1 MVSKEDRKSRK
12 FGVLVLSKIADRA
25 KTLLDE
31 AVTLVVTRIGAEASP
46 SRAEVAAARC
56 VVLAC
61 LPALVLVPFILSF
74 FQGVAVALPLGVA
87 IVAGLFLI
95 AIVAALWLA
104 RLSGRQPV
112 IRNSL
117 DTSASIDLSLF
128 PGMVFTLDAQAR
140 VETVGG
146 RDARDFLPFLRNPLG
161 RPFIDQVHVT
171 DRIAFVRA
179 FDALRQGEDVGR
191 VQLRLARP
199 TGHPEGVKGE
209 TGEGQ
214 YSDTASD
221 EAADG
226 TLMAVGLDMAVR
238 RDERGGIAGIF
249 VQMLDC
255 REQQQMAQRL
265 VKLDADLQTANEAKS
280 RFLAA
285 VSHELRTPLNA
296 ILGFSD
302 ILMGDY
308 FGRMEDERHR
318 EYVRLIRQSGGHL
331 LSVVNTMLD
340 MCRIE
345 AGRYELLVEPFCIS
359 QTIHDCENMLA
370 LQAQEKGVKLTSRIG
385 RDVSEL
391 TADPRAVRQIL
402 INLVGNAIKFT
413 QPGGVVTVDAARFG
427 KDLVISVSDTGIGI
441 AQDRIL
447 LLGQPFVQVD
457 SDYNR
462 KFDGVGLGL
471 SLVKGLVALH
481 GGTFLL
487 TSRVGEGTVVSI
499 TLPIDGSGIARVQST
514 GESRQ
519 IEFPPRLPVSDRQ
532 PAREKLDG
540 PMGENLADD
549 RMGLAQS
556 LRQHQMDE
564 VSFEEGAE
572 QTHERQ
578 GSGQPGQRMG
588 QQKDVNDDAKAKIA

>member
-1 MVSKEDRKSRK
+1 M
-12 FGVLVLSKIADRA
+12 LVLSKIADRA

-61 LPALVLVPFILSF
+61 LPALVLVPLTLSF

-95 AIVAALWLA
+95 AVVAALWLA
-104 RLSGRQPV
+104 RLSSRQPA
-112 IRNSL
+112 IRHSL

-179 FDALRQGEDVGR
+179 FDALRQGEDIGR
-191 VQLRLARP
+191 VKLRLARP
-199 TGHPEGVKGE
+199 TNAHSEGSNGENLHGE
-209 TGEGQ
+209 T
-214 YSDTASD
+214 TSD

-345 AGRYELLVEPFCIS
+345 AGRYELLVEPFSLS
-359 QTIHDCENMLA
+359 QAIHDCENMLA

-413 QPGGVVTVDAARFG
+413 EPGGVVTVDAARFG

-487 TSRVGEGTVVSI
+487 TSREGEGTVVSI

-519 IEFPPRLPVSDRQ
+519 IEFPPRLPVSERQ
-532 PAREKLDG
+532 PGRERLDG
-540 PMGENLADD
+540 SKSEILGSD
-549 RMGLAQS
+549 RVGLAQS
-556 LRQHQMDE
+556 SRQRLMDE
-564 VSFEEGAE
+564 VCFEEGAG
-572 QTHERQ
+572 QTHEQQ

>member
-1 MVSKEDRKSRK
+1 M
-12 FGVLVLSKIADRA
+12 LVLSKIADRA

-61 LPALVLVPFILSF
+61 LPALVLVPLTLSF
-74 FQGVAVALPLGVA
+74 FQGIAVALPLGVA

-95 AIVAALWLA
+95 AVVAALWLA
-104 RLSGRQPV
+104 RLSSRQPA
-112 IRNSL
+112 IRHSL

-179 FDALRQGEDVGR
+179 FDALRQGEDIGR
-191 VQLRLARP
+191 VKLRLARP
-199 TGHPEGVKGE
+199 TNAHSEGSNGENLLGE
-209 TGEGQ
+209 T
-214 YSDTASD
+214 TSD

-345 AGRYELLVEPFCIS
+345 AGRYELLVEPFSLS
-359 QTIHDCENMLA
+359 QAIHDCENMLA

-413 QPGGVVTVDAARFG
+413 EPGGVVTVDAARFG

-487 TSRVGEGTVVSI
+487 TSREGRGRWFPS
-499 TLPIDGSGIARVQST
+499 PCQST
-514 GESRQ
+514 DRA
-519 IEFPPRLPVSDRQ
+519 LPGFNPQ
-532 PAREKLDG
+532 
-540 PMGENLADD
+540 
-549 RMGLAQS
+549 
-556 LRQHQMDE
+556 
-564 VSFEEGAE
+564 
-572 QTHERQ
+572 
-578 GSGQPGQRMG
+578 
-588 QQKDVNDDAKAKIA
+588 AKAVRSNFRHACPSVKGSLLARGSMAQRARPWEATGWGLPNRRGSTRWMRSVLKRVRDKRMSSRVAGSRAKGWASKRM

>member
-61 LPALVLVPFILSF
+61 LPALVLVPLTLSF

-95 AIVAALWLA
+95 AVVAALWLA
-104 RLSGRQPV
+104 RLSSRQPA
-112 IRNSL
+112 IRHSL

-179 FDALRQGEDVGR
+179 FDALRQGEDIGR
-191 VQLRLARP
+191 VKLRLARP
-199 TGHPEGVKGE
+199 TNAHSEGSNGE
-209 TGEGQ
+209 NLHGEI
-214 YSDTASD
+214 TSD

-345 AGRYELLVEPFCIS
+345 AGRYELLVEPFSLS
-359 QTIHDCENMLA
+359 QAIHDCENMLA

-413 QPGGVVTVDAARFG
+413 EPGGVVTVDAARFG

-487 TSRVGEGTVVSI
+487 TSREGEGTVVSI

-519 IEFPPRLPVSDRQ
+519 IEFPPRLPVSERQ
-532 PAREKLDG
+532 PGRERLDG
-540 PMGENLADD
+540 SKSEILASD
-549 RMGLAQS
+549 RAGLAQS
-556 LRQHQMDE
+556 SRQHQMDE
-564 VSFEEGAE
+564 VCFEEGAG
-572 QTHERQ
+572 QTHEQQ

-588 QQKDVNDDAKAKIA
+588 QQKDLNDDAKAKIA